1 MNILNAASL
10 HDNFFRDDEK
20 GQTTGLTEKRLSTE
34 NDVKS
39 RIETMDVNIF
49 YAS

>member
-20 GQTTGLTEKRLSTE
+20 GQSIGMMEKRLSRE
-34 NDVKS
+34 NDVMS
-39 RIETMDVNIF
+39 RIETMDVSIF